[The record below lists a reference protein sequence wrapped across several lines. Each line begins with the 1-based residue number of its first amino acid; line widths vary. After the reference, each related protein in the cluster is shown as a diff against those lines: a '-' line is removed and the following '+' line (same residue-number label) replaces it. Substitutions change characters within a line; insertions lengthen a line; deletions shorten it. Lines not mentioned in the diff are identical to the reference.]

1 MHLTKEELEKV
12 RELQLQNTQI
22 TYELG
27 EISLKL
33 IEAKSQ
39 LSLIEKEQE
48 DLHLEYIKNYNEG
61 DELFKQL
68 KDKYGEG
75 SINLDTG
82 EITNSK

>member
-1 MHLTKEELEKV
+1 MHLTQDELSKV

-27 EISLKL
+27 ELAVEVL
-33 IEAKSQ
+33 EAKKQ
-39 LSLIEKEQE
+39 LNSLEYKQE
-48 DLHLEYIKNYNEG
+48 LLHLEYIKNYNEG
-61 DELFKQL
+61 DEVFNQL
-68 KDKYGEG
+68 KEKYGEA